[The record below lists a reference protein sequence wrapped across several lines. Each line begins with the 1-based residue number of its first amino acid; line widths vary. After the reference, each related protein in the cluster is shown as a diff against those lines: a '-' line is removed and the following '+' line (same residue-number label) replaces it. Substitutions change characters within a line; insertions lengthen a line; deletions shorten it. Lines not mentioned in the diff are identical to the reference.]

1 VTGAELDGIAGGDH
15 AVVAR
20 PRRLRRTAAGLAA
33 IAAAGAAAVA
43 VGHAVVARPQADAST
58 ATEVP
63 TGTAPVTR
71 GTVTQTVKLAG
82 TLGFDGGYQVVNQ
95 LAPGIVT
102 GAPEVGATIERGGTL
117 YAVANRPVRLLYG
130 TVPAYRAFASGMPDG
145 PDVRELEENL
155 VALGDDPGHAIT
167 VDEHFTAA
175 TAAAIRRW
183 QAANGLPVAART
195 GALDP
200 GEVVFLPGALRVS
213 GVTAGPGTPL
223 GPDQPV
229 LTGTS
234 VSRVVTVQLST
245 NQQSLV
251 HAGDQVRVSIAGTPQ
266 VAGTVGRIGR
276 VATGG
281 SQADGGGPNAG
292 GSNGGGGG
300 SNSGPATVTVT
311 ITLTVPPAV
320 ANLDQAPVQVAIV
333 AAQHPNVLLVPV
345 SALLARPGGG
355 YQVRLASGGYQ
366 QVEPGLYDD
375 DSGTVEV
382 TGAGLHE
389 GDRVEVPTS

>member
-1 VTGAELDGIAGGDH
+1 MTAEQAL
-15 AVVAR
+15 AR

-33 IAAAGAAAVA
+33 VAATGAAAIA
-43 VGHAVVARPQADAST
+43 VGHAVLARPQAEAST

-63 TGTAPVTR
+63 MGTAPVTR
-71 GTVTQTVKLAG
+71 GTVTQTVKVSG

-95 LAPGIVT
+95 LGPGIVT
-102 GAPEVGATIERGGTL
+102 AVPDPGATLERGGSL

-130 TVPAYRAFASGMPDG
+130 TVPAYRAFATGMPDG

-155 VALGDDPGHAIT
+155 VALGDDPGRAIT

-195 GALDP
+195 GALEQ
-200 GEVVFLPGALRVS
+200 GEVAFLPGALRVAA
-213 GVTAGPGTPL
+213 VTAGLGTPL

-234 VSRVVTVQLST
+234 VSRVVTVQLT
-245 NQQSLV
+245 TDRQSLV
-251 HAGDQVRVSIAGTPQ
+251 HAGDQVKVSVAGTAP
-266 VAGTVGRIGR
+266 VAGTVSRIGR

-281 SQADGGGPNAG
+281 GPADG
-292 GSNGGGGG
+292 SGGG
-300 SNSGPATVTVT
+300 SGGGPATVTVT
-311 ITLTVPPAV
+311 ITLTLPAAA
-320 ANLDQAPVQVAIV
+320 ANLDQAPAQVAIV
-333 AAQHPNVLLVPV
+333 TAQHPNVLLVPV

-382 TGAGLHE
+382 AGAGLHE
-389 GDRVEVPTS
+389 GDRIEVPAS

>member
-1 VTGAELDGIAGGDH
+1 VTAEQAL
-15 AVVAR
+15 AR
-20 PRRLRRTAAGLAA
+20 PRRLRRTAAGLVAVAA
-33 IAAAGAAAVA
+33 TGAAAIA
-43 VGHAVVARPQADAST
+43 VGHAVLARPQAEAST

-71 GTVTQTVKLAG
+71 GTVTQTVKVSG

-95 LAPGIVT
+95 LGPGIVT
-102 GAPEVGATIERGGTL
+102 AVPDPGATLERGGTL

-130 TVPAYRAFASGMPDG
+130 TVPAYRAFATGMPDG

-155 VALGDDPGHAIT
+155 VALGDDPGRAIT

-195 GALDP
+195 GALEQ
-200 GEVVFLPGALRVS
+200 GEVAFLPGALRVAE
-213 GVTAGPGTPL
+213 VTAGLGTPL

-234 VSRVVTVQLST
+234 VSRVVTVQLT
-245 NQQSLV
+245 TDRQSLV
-251 HAGDQVRVSIAGTPQ
+251 HAGDQVRVSVAGTAP
-266 VAGTVGRIGR
+266 VAGTVSRIGR
-276 VATGG
+276 VATGSG
-281 SQADGGGPNAG
+281 QSNGGQGGGG
-292 GSNGGGGG
+292 GQNGGGGG
-300 SNSGPATVTVT
+300 GSGGGPATVTVT
-311 ITLTVPPAV
+311 ITLTLPAAA
-320 ANLDQAPVQVAIV
+320 ANLDQAPAQVAIV
-333 AAQHPNVLLVPV
+333 TAQHPNVLLVPV

-382 TGAGLHE
+382 AGAGLHE
-389 GDRVEVPTS
+389 GDRIEVPAS

>member
-1 VTGAELDGIAGGDH
+1 VTAEQAL
-15 AVVAR
+15 AR
-20 PRRLRRTAAGLAA
+20 PRRLRRTAAGLVAVAA
-33 IAAAGAAAVA
+33 TGAAAIA
-43 VGHAVVARPQADAST
+43 VGHAVLARPQAEAST

-71 GTVTQTVKLAG
+71 GTVTQTVKVSG

-95 LAPGIVT
+95 LGPGIVT
-102 GAPEVGATIERGGTL
+102 AVPDPGATLERGGTL
-117 YAVANRPVRLLYG
+117 YAVANQPVRLLYG
-130 TVPAYRAFASGMPDG
+130 TVPAYRAFATGMPDG

-155 VALGDDPGHAIT
+155 VALGDDPGRAIT

-195 GALDP
+195 GALEQ
-200 GEVVFLPGALRVS
+200 GEVAFLPGALRVAE
-213 GVTAGPGTPL
+213 VTAGLGTPL

-234 VSRVVTVQLST
+234 VSRVVTVQLT
-245 NQQSLV
+245 TDRQSLV
-251 HAGDQVRVSIAGTPQ
+251 HAGDQVRVSVAGTAP
-266 VAGTVGRIGR
+266 VAGTVSRIGR
-276 VATGG
+276 VATGSG
-281 SQADGGGPNAG
+281 QSNGGQGGGG
-292 GSNGGGGG
+292 GQNGGGGG
-300 SNSGPATVTVT
+300 GSGGGPATVTVT
-311 ITLTVPPAV
+311 ITLTLPAAA
-320 ANLDQAPVQVAIV
+320 ANLDQAPAQVAIV
-333 AAQHPNVLLVPV
+333 TAQHPNVLLVPV

-382 TGAGLHE
+382 AGAGLHE
-389 GDRVEVPTS
+389 GDRIEVPAS

>member
-1 VTGAELDGIAGGDH
+1 VTGAELDGVAGAGH
-15 AVVAR
+15 EAVTR

-33 IAAAGAAAVA
+33 IAATGAAAIA
-43 VGHAVVARPQADAST
+43 VGHAVLTRPQAEAST
-58 ATEVP
+58 VNEVS

-71 GTVTQTVKLAG
+71 GTVTQTVKLGG
-82 TLGFDGGYQVVNQ
+82 TLGFDGAYQVVNQ
-95 LAPGIVT
+95 QAPGIVT
-102 GAPEVGATIERGGTL
+102 AIPDVGATVERGGTL

-175 TAAAIRRW
+175 TTAAIRRW

-195 GALDP
+195 GALDQ
-200 GEVVFLPGALRVS
+200 GDVTFLPGAMRVS
-213 GVTAGPGTPL
+213 AVTAGLGAPL
-223 GPDQPV
+223 GPDDPV

-234 VSRVVTVQLST
+234 VSRVVTVQLT
-245 NQQSLV
+245 TDRQSVV
-251 HAGDQVRVSIAGTPQ
+251 HAGDQVRVSIAGTAP
-266 VAGTVGRIGR
+266 VAGTVSRIGR
-276 VATGG
+276 VATGSG
-281 SQADGGGPNAG
+281 QSNGGQGGGQNGG
-292 GSNGGGGG
+292 GSNG
-300 SNSGPATVTVT
+300 PATLTVT
-311 ITLTVPPAV
+311 ITVTLPPAA
-320 ANLDQAPVQVAIV
+320 ANLDQAPAQVAIV
-333 AAQHPNVLLVPV
+333 TAQHPNVLLVPV

-389 GDRVEVPTS
+389 GDRVEVPAS

>member
-1 VTGAELDGIAGGDH
+1 MTGAELDGVAGRDH
-15 AVVAR
+15 AAVAR

-33 IAAAGAAAVA
+33 VAATGAAAIA
-43 VGHAVVARPQADAST
+43 VGHAVLARPQAGASA
-58 ATEVP
+58 ATEVL

-71 GTVTQTVKLAG
+71 GTVTQTVKLGG

-95 LAPGIVT
+95 LGPGIVT
-102 GAPEVGATIERGGTL
+102 AVPDAGATVERGGAL

-130 TVPAYRAFASGMPDG
+130 TVPAYRAFATGMPDG

-195 GALDP
+195 GALDQ
-200 GEVVFLPGALRVS
+200 GEVAFLPGALRVAE
-213 GVTAGPGTPL
+213 VTAGPGTPL
-223 GPDQPV
+223 GPGEPV

-234 VSRVVTVQLST
+234 VSRVVTVQLT
-245 NQQSLV
+245 TDRQALV
-251 HAGDQVRVSIAGTPQ
+251 HAGDQVRVS
-266 VAGTVGRIGR
+266 VAGTAPINGTVSRIGR
-276 VATGG
+276 VATGSG
-281 SQADGGGPNAG
+281 Q
-292 GSNGGGGG
+292 SNGGGGPNEG
-300 SNSGPATVTVT
+300 GGQGGGTNGGPATVTVT
-311 ITLTVPPAV
+311 ITLTLPPAV
-320 ANLDQAPVQVAIV
+320 ANLDQAPAQVAIV
-333 AAQHPNVLLVPV
+333 TAQHPNVLLVPV
-345 SALLARPGGG
+345 GALLARPGGG

-366 QVEPGLYDD
+366 QVEPGLFDD

-382 TGAGLHE
+382 AGAGLRE

>member
-1 VTGAELDGIAGGDH
+1 MTGAELDGVPVGGH
-15 AVVAR
+15 EAVAR
-20 PRRLRRTAAGLAA
+20 PRRLRRAAAGLAA
-33 IAAAGAAAVA
+33 IAATGAAAIA
-43 VGHAVVARPQADAST
+43 VGHAVLTRPQAEAST
-58 ATEVP
+58 ANEVP

-71 GTVTQTVKLAG
+71 GTVTQTVKLGG
-82 TLGFDGGYQVVNQ
+82 TLGFDGAYQVVNQ
-95 LAPGIVT
+95 QAPGIVT
-102 GAPEVGATIERGGTL
+102 AVPDVGATVERGGRL

-175 TAAAIRRW
+175 TTAAIRRW
-183 QAANGLPVAART
+183 QAANGVPVAART
-195 GALDP
+195 GVLDQ
-200 GEVVFLPGALRVS
+200 GEVTFLPGAMRVS
-213 GVTAGPGTPL
+213 AVTAGLGTPL
-223 GPDQPV
+223 GPDDPV

-234 VSRVVTVQLST
+234 VSRVVTVQLT
-245 NQQSLV
+245 TDRQSQV
-251 HAGDQVRVSIAGTPQ
+251 HAGDQVRVSIAGTAP
-266 VAGTVGRIGR
+266 VTGTVSRIGR
-276 VATGG
+276 VATGNG
-281 SQADGGGPNAG
+281 QSNGGQGGGGGQNGG
-292 GSNGGGGG
+292 GSNGG
-300 SNSGPATVTVT
+300 PATLTVT
-311 ITLTVPPAV
+311 ITVTLPPAA
-320 ANLDQAPVQVAIV
+320 ANLDQAPAQVAIV
-333 AAQHPNVLLVPV
+333 TAQHPNVLLVPV

-389 GDRVEVPTS
+389 GDRVEVPAS

>member
-1 VTGAELDGIAGGDH
+1 VTAEQAL
-15 AVVAR
+15 AR
-20 PRRLRRTAAGLAA
+20 PRRLRRTAAGLVAVAA
-33 IAAAGAAAVA
+33 TGAAAIA
-43 VGHAVVARPQADAST
+43 VGHAVLARPQAEAST

-71 GTVTQTVKLAG
+71 GAVTQTVKVSG

-95 LAPGIVT
+95 LGPGIVT
-102 GAPEVGATIERGGTL
+102 AVPDPGATLERGGTL
-117 YAVANRPVRLLYG
+117 YAVANQPVRLLYG
-130 TVPAYRAFASGMPDG
+130 TVPAYRAFATGMPDG

-155 VALGDDPGHAIT
+155 VALGDDPGRAIT

-195 GALDP
+195 GALEQ
-200 GEVVFLPGALRVS
+200 GEVAFLPGALRVAE
-213 GVTAGPGTPL
+213 VTAGLGTPL

-234 VSRVVTVQLST
+234 VSRVVTVQLT
-245 NQQSLV
+245 TDRQSLV
-251 HAGDQVRVSIAGTPQ
+251 HAGDQVRVSVAGTAP
-266 VAGTVGRIGR
+266 VAGTVSRIGR
-276 VATGG
+276 VATGSG
-281 SQADGGGPNAG
+281 QSNGGQGGGG
-292 GSNGGGGG
+292 GQNGGGGG
-300 SNSGPATVTVT
+300 GSGGGPATVTVT
-311 ITLTVPPAV
+311 ITLTLPAAA
-320 ANLDQAPVQVAIV
+320 ANLDQAPAQVAIV
-333 AAQHPNVLLVPV
+333 TAQHPNVLLVPV

-382 TGAGLHE
+382 AGAGLHE
-389 GDRVEVPTS
+389 GDRIEVPAS